1 MVFVIDII
9 AFLRLEQVLRS
20 NIDHKKID
28 GHFRKHFPM
37 RTNSCSLYEQ
47 VMSITVT
54 PTTSAVGIKAGF
66 GPGASNTNSWVPIG
80 IGPVESSS
88 SSKRDSYKSFEK
100 LHQMGLVNR
109 LNIYLDR
116 VDSN

>member
-9 AFLRLEQVLRS
+9 ACMCLESFQP
-20 NIDHKKID
+20 HKVFR

-88 SSKRDSYKSFEK
+88 SSEIKCHWHSYELFDKI
-100 LHQMGLVNR
+100 HQMGPRQSSGLK
-109 LNIYLDR
+109 
-116 VDSN
+116 

>member
-28 GHFRKHFPM
+28 VHFRKHFPM

-66 GPGASNTNSWVPIG
+66 GPGASNTNS
-80 IGPVESSS
+80 
-88 SSKRDSYKSFEK
+88 
-100 LHQMGLVNR
+100 
-109 LNIYLDR
+109 
-116 VDSN
+116 

>member
-1 MVFVIDII
+1 
-9 AFLRLEQVLRS
+9 
-20 NIDHKKID
+20 
-28 GHFRKHFPM
+28 M

-88 SSKRDSYKSFEK
+88 SSEINCHWHLYKLFDK
-100 LHQMGLVNR
+100 LHQMRPR
-109 LNIYLDR
+109 LKWVASSR
-116 VDSN
+116 